1 MLVIL
6 CCKLYFLQF
15 IIRSFSYEW
24 SCIMCMV
31 IHVKKQDVILTFLS
45 VFAENELFFRKSPF
59 WKYGARWNFGHW
71 SIEGS
76 KDKSIDHNVE
86 LQLPFLPFCC
96 WCCQFLNGKAGLPLL
111 KEGIYGLNL
120 NHRNGHS
127 CAWDVETLHQSC
139 HLGSLRSHWSHWSC
153 LIQFIR
159 WFLYFALTCRWKS
172 CGVCVKE

>member
-45 VFAENELFFRKSPF
+45 VCAENELFFRKSPF
-59 WKYGARWNFGHW
+59 WKYGTRWNFGHW
-71 SIEGS
+71 SIEGN

-86 LQLPFLPFCC
+86 LASITLFTVLLLLLSVFKWQSRIAIIKGRNLWLESNPSEWPQLCSWRRDTTPILPSWISEIVLKSLKLF
-96 WCCQFLNGKAGLPLL
+96 NSVHKVVSLL
-111 KEGIYGLNL
+111 
-120 NHRNGHS
+120 RF
-127 CAWDVETLHQSC
+127 DV
-139 HLGSLRSHWSHWSC
+139 
-153 LIQFIR
+153 
-159 WFLYFALTCRWKS
+159 
-172 CGVCVKE
+172 